1 MDYARFNYVA
11 QPEDNITE
19 KGLYPRIN
27 DYDKWAIK
35 WGYQWRPEFKDE
47 YEEKE
52 KLMSETTDILRN
64 NHRLWFGGE
73 GTGEDARA
81 QTEDLGDNSVKASEY
96 GIKNLKRVMEHLQEW
111 THQENDQYD
120 DLREMYNAVR
130 DQFNRYVGHVMKNIG
145 SRYNN
150 NMPGREPV
158 EYISVERQKQAVKF
172 IGEQV
177 FDAPEWLYPV
187 QIVSKTATDASNTQ
201 KQMQSNLLTR
211 MTTPLMLNNI
221 AATGNY
227 PVEQYLDDLYEIV
240 WKPVEGSNDFKSVS
254 RRHLQ
259 RAYIQQLN
267 NLLNPS
273 DADMKGVMGRYYNS
287 DATLY
292 ALLNLKKVEEFC
304 QKQQKA
310 TNGINMLHF
319 EDLLRE
325 IKLIRERRT
334 TTK

>member
-1 MDYARFNYVA
+1 MLSQKEYKFWFCTGSQDLYGDECLAHVA
-11 QPEDNITE
+11 EHSQKIVESLN
-19 KGLYPRIN
+19 
-27 DYDKWAIK
+27 
-35 WGYQWRPEFKDE
+35 
-47 YEEKE
+47 
-52 KLMSETTDILRN
+52 
-64 NHRLWFGGE
+64 
-73 GTGEDARA
+73 
-81 QTEDLGDNSVKASEY
+81 AS
-96 GIKNLKRVMEHLQEW
+96 GAL
-111 THQENDQYD
+111 
-120 DLREMYNAVR
+120 
-130 DQFNRYVGHVMKNIG
+130 
-145 SRYNN
+145 
-150 NMPGREPV
+150 P
-158 EYISVERQKQAVKF
+158 
-172 IGEQV
+172 
-177 FDAPEWLYPV
+177 
-187 QIVSKTATDASNTQ
+187 
-201 KQMQSNLLTR
+201 
-211 MTTPLMLNNI
+211 
-221 AATGNY
+221 
-227 PVEQYLDDLYEIV
+227 YEIV